1 MAKEKK
7 VKKKCCGKF
16 EKKGKRCKDCPD
28 RVQDEQSSCKDGKKK
43 KKK

>member
-7 VKKKCCGKF
+7 VKKKCCGKY
-16 EKKGKRCKDCPD
+16 KKKNEHCKRCPIALKTECI
-28 RVQDEQSSCKDGKKK
+28 KKTKKK